1 VHVVFQ
7 PHRYTRTQSLMDEFA
22 AAFEDADSLLVLD
35 IYPAGEPP
43 IPEITGEALARR
55 IGDEGRP
62 PTKYVSSFENA
73 AASVIAAAQQGDMIL
88 TLGAG
93 SVSQL
98 GPLIIEKLQLKAAD
112 SPTPVAISE

>member
-1 VHVVFQ
+1 
-7 PHRYTRTQSLMDEFA
+7 MDEFA
-22 AAFEDADSLLVLD
+22 TAFENADSLFVLD

-55 IGDEGRP
+55 IGENGT

-73 AASVIAAAQQGDMIL
+73 ATSVLAVAQQGDMIL

-98 GPLIIEKLQLKAAD
+98 GPMIIESLQRRPAE
-112 SPTPVAISE
+112 SPTPVSISQ